1 MCTLVVLHRAH
12 PDWPVVCGANRDE
25 FYARPTEPPQVLI
38 ERPHTVGGRD
48 ALAGGTWMGV
58 TAGGFFVGL
67 TNQPPD
73 GAPDP
78 RRASRGQ
85 VVLDAL
91 EAGSTAAAEARL
103 RALRPGAHNPFNL
116 VFGDAG
122 GLRVL
127 YARDAG
133 LHFADV
139 PPGVHVL
146 PNGRLNDAGFPKVQ
160 RARGLLTPL
169 PDDGEALLVRLQRV
183 LADGER
189 PSEAPARS
197 RDGLDAET
205 RRALH
210 ALCVRTAAYGTR
222 SASIVALRPGG
233 VARYLHADGPPD
245 RAPFVD
251 RTALLAPR

>member
-12 PDWPVVCGANRDE
+12 PDWPVVCAANRDE
-25 FYARPTEPPQVLI
+25 YYARPTEPPQVLL
-38 ERPHTVGGRD
+38 ERPHAVGGRD

-58 TAGGFFVGL
+58 TASGFFVGL

-78 RRASRGQ
+78 SRASRGQ

-91 EAGSTAAAEARL
+91 AAGSTAAAEARL
-103 RALRPGAHNPFNL
+103 RGLRPGAHNPFNL
-116 VFGDAG
+116 VFGDAD

-127 YARDAG
+127 YARDTGHA
-133 LHFADV
+133 FADV

-160 RARGLLTPL
+160 RARALLTPL
-169 PDDGEALLVRLQRV
+169 PADGEALLTRLQRV
-183 LADGER
+183 LADGDR
-189 PSEAPARS
+189 PADAPARP

-210 ALCVRTAAYGTR
+210 ALCVRTPAYGTR

-251 RTALLAPR
+251 RTALLAAR